1 MIGEMRHLLFALLLA
16 SASGSCGLVSQDRL
30 DRVRA
35 DYAVARPILTIGA
48 GLLPPGQSAALLRGL
63 ELVQQALDSGGAPD
77 TRAIEA
83 LGGTALDAMVKA
95 GKITPEQGEAAK
107 ALLRLLI
114 QDLAQAASRP
124 ASQPA
129 R

>member
-16 SASGSCGLVSQDRL
+16 VAPACSISPDRL
-30 DRVRA
+30 DRLRA
-35 DYAVARPILTIGA
+35 DYAIVRPMLTVGA
-48 GLLPPGQSAALLRGL
+48 GLLPPGQSGALLRAL
-63 ELVQQALDSGGAPD
+63 ELAQQALDSGGQPD
-77 TRAIEA
+77 GRVIAD
-83 LGGTALDAMVKA
+83 LGGAAIDAAVKA
-95 GKITPEQGEAAK
+95 QRLKPQQGEAAK
-107 ALLRLLI
+107 ALLQLLI